1 MRRDYQR
8 MIEVNRVLD
17 TPYGAVILDNLDVLN
32 NLLDP
37 EASDFSVEEL
47 TKAKR
52 LSENLQVSI
61 LTEGVTL

>member
-37 EASDFSVEEL
+37 ETSDFSVEEL
-47 TKAKR
+47 TKAER